1 MAQLGLNLS
10 PNFSVQSL
18 RIKKSIGVIDLC
30 EREIEA
36 LGLCEVGQRNQ
47 LMGIVIFNLS
57 DPNCLILKFQT
68 VKSKV
73 DPFPL
78 GLTSMCD
85 LSLTNPFGD
94 DQLGWKPMTLES
106 G

>member
-10 PNFSVQSL
+10 PNFSVRSL
-18 RIKKSIGVIDLC
+18 RTKKSIGVIDLC
-30 EREIEA
+30 EREIGA
-36 LGLCEVGQRNQ
+36 LDLCEVGQRNQ

-57 DPNCLILKFQT
+57 DPNCLILKFRI
-68 VKSKV
+68 VKSEV
-73 DPFPL
+73 DLF
-78 GLTSMCD
+78 LTSMCD